1 VKKKAD
7 ILIRGGLIY
16 DGSLS
21 EPYISDI
28 EISGDRISAIG
39 LTDGQEAACIIDAR
53 EMIVAPGFIDTH
65 AHSDFTIIADPRA
78 ESKMYQGI
86 TTEINGNCGLSAAPL
101 YGSVMEKRSEDLK
114 ELGIRERWKTLKEY
128 FAIVQQSR
136 ISINMATL
144 VGHGNIRGA
153 VLGYSDRTATRKN
166 LDEMNVLIEAALE
179 EGAIG
184 LSTGLIYP
192 PGVYTNTEELLT
204 LVKHISNNSV
214 FSSHMRSEGDKVI
227 ESVQEMIMI
236 AEAGIRVHISHLKT
250 AGKQNWTKAN
260 HIISLLNRC
269 VKSGMNITCDRYPYT
284 ASSTDLDSLLP
295 AWVFEGGNTAEMK
308 RLRDEKLRKRIENE
322 MLVYV
327 EDDTYWDQVII
338 SSVVTEKNRWMEG
351 GRIADIS
358 RKLRMQPLDVFFKI
372 LVEENLR
379 AGAIF
384 SQMSEE
390 NLRKF
395 LSLPFCMIGSDSSAR
410 CFDGPTKQG
419 KPHPRGFG
427 TFPRVFGVYVRD
439 EHILPVAHAI
449 HKTTLLPARTFGLSG
464 RGHIKKGMY
473 ADIVV
478 FDPQKIRD
486 TATYENPFQKPEGI
500 NHVLVNGVPVVF
512 EGESTG
518 RYAGRILRSSRRD
531 KNRRQR
537 KIPDDN

>member
-1 VKKKAD
+1 MKKKAD
-7 ILIRGGLIY
+7 VLIRGGLIY
-16 DGSLS
+16 DGSMS

-28 EISGDRISAIG
+28 EISGDRISDIG
-39 LTDGQEAACIIDAR
+39 ATERQEAACIIDAR
-53 EMIVAPGFIDTH
+53 EMIVAPGFVDTH

-101 YGSVMEKRSEDLK
+101 YGSVIEKRSEDLK

-128 FAIVQQSR
+128 FAIVQQR
-136 ISINMATL
+136 GISINMATL

-166 LDEMNVLIEAALE
+166 LDAMNVLIKAALE

-192 PGVYTNTEELLT
+192 PGVYANTEELLT
-204 LVKHISNNSV
+204 LAKNLSDRSSV
-214 FSSHMRSEGDKVI
+214 FTSHMRSEGDEVI
-227 ESVQEMIMI
+227 ESVEELITI
-236 AEAGIRVHISHLKT
+236 GKAGTKVHIAHLKT
-250 AGKQNWTKAN
+250 AGKQNWAKASQ
-260 HIISLLNRC
+260 IISLLNRC
-269 VKSGMNITCDRYPYT
+269 VESGMKITCDRYPYT
-284 ASSTDLDSLLP
+284 ASSTDLDSILP
-295 AWVFEGGNTAEMK
+295 TWVFEGGDAAEMK
-308 RLRDEKLRKRIENE
+308 RLSDEKLRKRIENE
-322 MLVYV
+322 MLMSI
-327 EDDTYWDQVII
+327 EDDTFWDQVII

-351 GRIADIS
+351 ERIADIS
-358 RKLRMQPLDVFFKI
+358 RKLRMQPLDIFFKM

-379 AGAIF
+379 VGAIF

-439 EHILPVAHAI
+439 EHIIDMAHAI
-449 HKTTLLPARTFGLSG
+449 HKTTLLPAMTFGLTG

-500 NHVLVNGVPVVF
+500 YHVLVNGVPAVF
-512 EGESTG
+512 EGEPTG
-518 RYAGRILRSSRRD
+518 RHAGRILR
-531 KNRRQR
+531 
-537 KIPDDN
+537 